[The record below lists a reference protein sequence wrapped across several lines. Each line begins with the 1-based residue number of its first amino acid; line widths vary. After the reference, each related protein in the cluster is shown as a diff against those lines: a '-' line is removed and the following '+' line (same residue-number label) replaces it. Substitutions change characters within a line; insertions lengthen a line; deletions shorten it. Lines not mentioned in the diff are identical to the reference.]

1 MKKVYFYSTTLCRA
15 LLCYGKSE
23 SVCLSV
29 CPSVCLWHWCTLV
42 IYFWFFNSY
51 TNIKLLSAKNHRS
64 ATRQSS
70 RHTRYHGV

>member
-1 MKKVYFYSTTLCRA
+1 MTLWKKVYFYSTTLCRA

-42 IYFWFFNSY
+42 IYFWFF
-51 TNIKLLSAKNHRS
+51 L
-64 ATRQSS
+64 
-70 RHTRYHGV
+70 